1 MGKITIFISSVQSEF
16 AEERKAL
23 AAFLRADPLLGKFF
37 EPFLFE
43 ELPAIN
49 LSAPNV
55 YLKEVGACN
64 IYLGLIGV
72 QYGYQDSEGISPT
85 EKEYDEATRLHKTR
99 FIFLTNHETTE
110 REQEVNIFIEKIE
123 SEVVR
128 SRFIGL
134 SSLLQNVYHSLIRY
148 LEENGFIQTEPFD
161 AQLNTSATTEDID
174 PEKVASFVR
183 LAKSRRRFPL
193 DENDP
198 TLTILH
204 HPNLVAGTKVNQ
216 CVLIAFR

>member
-16 AEERKAL
+16 VEERKAL

-72 QYGYQDSEGISPT
+72 QYGYQDSEG
-85 EKEYDEATRLHKTR
+85 R
-99 FIFLTNHETTE
+99 
-110 REQEVNIFIEKIE
+110 
-123 SEVVR
+123 
-128 SRFIGL
+128 
-134 SSLLQNVYHSLIRY
+134 
-148 LEENGFIQTEPFD
+148 
-161 AQLNTSATTEDID
+161 
-174 PEKVASFVR
+174 
-183 LAKSRRRFPL
+183 
-193 DENDP
+193 
-198 TLTILH
+198 
-204 HPNLVAGTKVNQ
+204 
-216 CVLIAFR
+216 CV